1 MALTSLINTSGNNME
16 LGNLLVDIRHWMSL
30 LPECSLDQVNRER
43 NQAADI
49 LVKKAKEDENL
60 SIIFS
65 IPPVWLI
72 MFLYE
77 PFTI

>member
-1 MALTSLINTSGNNME
+1 
-16 LGNLLVDIRHWMSL
+16 MSL

-49 LVKKAKEDENL
+49 LAKKANEDENL
-60 SIIFS
+60 SVIFS
-65 IPPVWLI
+65 IHSVWLI